1 MAAPRRVGV
10 GRAKAVR
17 EVLIVTAALAL
28 AWGMVYYYA
37 GVLTPIRA
45 QTALGAWDI
54 GGYQSDL
61 YPRWLGAR
69 ELLWHHR
76 NPYSREVTEEIERG
90 FYGRPIEPARRSD
103 VDPEAFAYPVYVTFV
118 LAPFLPFRFEIVQP
132 VFTAILLLLTIA
144 TLPLWI
150 RGLRLH
156 LGKRARFLAFL
167 AMISSYAVVEG
178 LRLGQITL
186 LVGFL
191 MAGSVAALSGG
202 WPVLAGILLALT
214 LVKPQLSFLLIVFLM
229 LWAVSDWRIR
239 KGFAIG
245 FGAVAA
251 LLLAGSELILRGW
264 FGFWRDAVREYIRW
278 HRGSVVSELI
288 GARLAPVIAGCLI
301 LLCAIAFWLC
311 RAESVGSSRF
321 NFAVVSALSVTSVL
335 LPNAGGGSFYNQVLL
350 VPIVLWLFASGRDL
364 SRNYGPARVTWI
376 FAIGGLAGQWLLAF
390 AVSFAAFA
398 LRYNFQHEAT
408 PFVGASELLMYVFPA
423 ELTLFVVCASLQFW
437 RAYE

>member
-1 MAAPRRVGV
+1 M
-10 GRAKAVR
+10 R
-17 EVLIVTAALAL
+17 EVLIVAAALAL

-69 ELLWHHR
+69 ELLLHHR
-76 NPYSREVTEEIERG
+76 NPYSSEVTEEIERG

-103 VDPEAFAYPVYVTFV
+103 VDPEAFAYPVYVTFL

-144 TLPLWI
+144 ALPLWI

-214 LVKPQLSFLLIVFLM
+214 LVKPQLSYLLIVFLM

-251 LLLAGSELILRGW
+251 LLLAGSELILPGW

-278 HRGSVVSELI
+278 HRGSVVSEL
-288 GARLAPVIAGCLI
+288 L
-301 LLCAIAFWLC
+301 
-311 RAESVGSSRF
+311 EH
-321 NFAVVSALSVTSVL
+321 
-335 LPNAGGGSFYNQVLL
+335 
-350 VPIVLWLFASGRDL
+350 
-364 SRNYGPARVTWI
+364 
-376 FAIGGLAGQWLLAF
+376 GLRRW
-390 AVSFAAFA
+390 
-398 LRYNFQHEAT
+398 
-408 PFVGASELLMYVFPA
+408 
-423 ELTLFVVCASLQFW
+423 
-437 RAYE
+437 